1 MTEKNRFYV
10 LGPSQAHVAQ
20 KRTIVPKKIVIGSK
34 DNRFFHLSNNKNL
47 GKTVWMQRS
56 TQRANNTDRF
66 LLPDL

>member
-47 GKTVWMQRS
+47 GKTV
-56 TQRANNTDRF
+56 
-66 LLPDL
+66 